1 MNKAAQLCKELEPLK
16 IEEGLKVIEKSYA
29 AAIWFEPVG
38 DVMSIMHDDGS
49 VNLIEHRGHGV
60 ITCEVISAANVLKV
74 LRHYRPFNEVFKGNI
89 Q

>member
-1 MNKAAQLCKELEPLK
+1 MTKAAQLAKELEPLK

-29 AAIWFEPVG
+29 DALWFEPVG

-49 VNLIEHRGHGV
+49 VNFIEHRGHGV
-60 ITCEVISAANVLKV
+60 VTCEVLSAQNVLKV
-74 LRHYRPFNEVFKGNI
+74 LLHYRPFKEALKLNI